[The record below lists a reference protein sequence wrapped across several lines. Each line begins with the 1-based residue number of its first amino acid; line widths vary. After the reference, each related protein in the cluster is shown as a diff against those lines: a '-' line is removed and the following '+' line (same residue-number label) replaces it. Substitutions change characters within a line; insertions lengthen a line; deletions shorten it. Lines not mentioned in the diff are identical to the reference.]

1 MVLVKNKILHEI
13 QSKYHSA
20 ATKKNLTTISHDGCA
35 KLPHKLVNLHFVKIP
50 EAR

>member
-1 MVLVKNKILHEI
+1 MRFKVNITLQPQKKNN
-13 QSKYHSA
+13 
-20 ATKKNLTTISHDGCA
+20 NLTTISHDGCA